1 MLRLR
6 DTCAIETLLDIVRC
20 LPLCWACERRASAK
34 RPGRREGVRVQRS
47 DGLRVAVTGAA
58 GFIGRAVVDRIV
70 SGALGLVAE
79 LRLNDVQAFTHP
91 TASVV
96 QGTYADADVR
106 NRLVQGGIDVLFHLA
121 SLPGGAS
128 ERNPDLGQSV
138 NLDGSIAL
146 IDAAAQ
152 TGAPVVA
159 YTSSIA
165 ALGRSDHP
173 VTAATQLR
181 PSGSYG
187 THKAMLE
194 FYLADL
200 TRRGAIDSRAVRPAG
215 VVARPQAAYV
225 GFVTAWMSDLFH
237 AALEHRDI
245 AIPAGPDMHIWLQ
258 SIDAVADNIIHAAR
272 IPATDLSPQRAWTLP
287 ATVVRI
293 DALVAAL
300 GRRTGHAMQVAYGAA
315 QVDQPPLDASDALAI
330 GFVSDG
336 DTDALVDAVITRL
349 TRG

>member
-1 MLRLR
+1 M
-6 DTCAIETLLDIVRC
+6 
-20 LPLCWACERRASAK
+20 
-34 RPGRREGVRVQRS
+34 QQS

-58 GFIGRAVVDRIV
+58 GFIGRAVVDRIERGV
-70 SGALGLVAE
+70 LGPIAE
-79 LRLNDVQAFTHP
+79 LRLNDVQGFAHP

-96 QGTYADADVR
+96 QGTYADAHVR
-106 NRLVQGGIDVLFHLA
+106 SQLVEGGVDILFHLA

-128 ERNPDLGQSV
+128 ERDPDLGKSV

-146 IDAAAQ
+146 VDAAAQ
-152 TGAPVVA
+152 TGAPVIV

-165 ALGRSDHP
+165 ALGKSDQP
-173 VTAATQLR
+173 VTPATPLR

-200 TRRGAIDSRAVRPAG
+200 TRRGAIDARAVRPAG
-215 VVARPQAAYV
+215 IVARPQAAYA

-237 AALEHRDI
+237 AALEQREI
-245 AIPAGPDMHIWLQ
+245 AIPAGPDTHIWLQ

-272 IPATDLSPQRAWTLP
+272 MPAAGLSPQRAWTLP

-300 GRRTGHAMQVAYGAA
+300 GRRTGHAMQVTYGAG
-315 QVDQPPLDASDALAI
+315 QVDQPPLDASDALEV

-336 DTDALVDAVITRL
+336 DTDALVDAVIMRL
-349 TRG
+349 ARA